1 MSTLN
6 PVSPASTALAPVSSH
21 RLPDT
26 DVPSDFDVMMRMA
39 EQLASADKFLPD
51 ELAGKPGNV
60 LALML
65 RARALNVPFAVAC
78 DELYIQRKGGK
89 ISQSARLVRA
99 LARRAGHRFY
109 TLESDSNHCVLLVQ
123 LAGEKSPR
131 RVEFTM
137 QDAHRMGLTNPEG
150 NNKGGQWDKQP
161 ANMLYARCTTRAV
174 TRYCPEVILGMG
186 SDFLNEEMPDDQ
198 DGSLREPDDVIAA
211 FREED
216 RKLVE
221 QVLLAAQDTDHL
233 DDGKEREEIL
243 LKLGMQYGQVLNYAA
258 GEDTDLTVRQVLLA
272 RLRSAKERGDKQA
285 KGEEVPPAKPFPV
298 PGDAPAKGAPAG
310 EKVPAQGDG
319 ATRARKAAGGRTG
332 ARARAA
338 EDKAA
343 RTTGEGV
350 VGAEVVQ
357 DKAPAVKGASRE
369 EVFARVLEGGGT
381 WDRRRFGGLYAE
393 MTDHSITGDRAAML
407 LKELH
412 QAHPDRVSHKPGTRY
427 TVTVNAPVK
436 AKKPAPS
443 GLRPKAT
450 TPPPTQE
457 PTPAKATEV
466 MADQARPVADDKI
479 LACGCPAEQVLFE
492 GVHVKGCTEA
502 GS

>member
-1 MSTLN
+1 MSITE
-6 PVSPASTALAPVSSH
+6 PAPPASTALAPVSSH

-26 DVPSDFDVMMRMA
+26 DVPTDFDVMMRMA

-99 LARRAGHRFY
+99 LARRAGHRFF
-109 TLESDSNHCVLLVQ
+109 TLESDNNHCVLLIQ

-186 SDFLNEEMPDDQ
+186 SDFLNEEMPEDQ
-198 DGSLREPDDVIAA
+198 DGTMREPDDVIAA
-211 FREED
+211 YREED

-221 QVLLAAQDTDHL
+221 QVLAAAMDTDYL

-243 LKLGMQYGQVLNYAA
+243 LKLGMDHGQVLNYQA
-258 GEDTDLTVRQVLLA
+258 GEDSDVTVRQVLLA
-272 RLRSAKERGDKQA
+272 RLRTAKERKEKQER
-285 KGEEVPPAKPFPV
+285 GEEVPPPKPFPN
-298 PGDAPAKGAPAG
+298 GGSDAPSDAPTGRKAAAKGDGPA
-310 EKVPAQGDG
+310 
-319 ATRARKAAGGRTG
+319 RARKAAGGATG
-332 ARARAA
+332 ARARAK
-338 EDKAA
+338 EERAA
-343 RTTGEGV
+343 RADDGGV
-350 VGAEVVQ
+350 VDAEVVEDSPRQ
-357 DKAPAVKGASRE
+357 KVY
-369 EVFARVLEGGGT
+369 ARVLAEGGT
-381 WDRRRFGGLYAE
+381 WDRKRMASLYQE
-393 MTDHSITGDRAAML
+393 MTGQAITGDRAAL
-407 LKELH
+407 YLKEIH
-412 QAHPDRVSHKPGTRY
+412 QANGERVSHKAGTRY
-427 TVTVNAPVK
+427 TILVAEEGKAARATAVPKVR
-436 AKKPAPS
+436 AKKPA
-443 GLRPKAT
+443 
-450 TPPPTQE
+450 TQE
-457 PTPAKATEV
+457 PTQVGGAVAAVAAKAL
-466 MADQARPVADDKI
+466 PDDRV
-479 LACGCPAEQVLFE
+479 LACGCPAEQVLFD
-492 GVHVKGCTEA
+492 GVHLKTCKEA
-502 GS
+502 QG

>member
-1 MSTLN
+1 MSVTE
-6 PVSPASTALAPVSSH
+6 PAPPASTALAPVSSH

-26 DVPSDFDVMMRMA
+26 DVPTDFDVMMRMA

-109 TLESDSNHCVLLVQ
+109 TLESDNQHCVLLIQ

-131 RVEFTM
+131 RVEFSM

-186 SDFLNEEMPDDQ
+186 SDFLNEEMPEDQ
-198 DGSLREPDDVIAA
+198 DGTMREPDDVIAA

-221 QVLLAAQDTDHL
+221 QVLAAAMDTDHL

-243 LKLGMQYGQVLNYAA
+243 LKLGMDHGQVLNYQA
-258 GEDTDLTVRQVLLA
+258 GEDSDVTVRQVLLA
-272 RLRSAKERGDKQA
+272 RLRTAKERKEKQA
-285 KGEEVPPAKPFPV
+285 RGEEVPPPKPFPN
-298 PGDAPAKGAPAG
+298 GGSDAPSDAPTGRKGAAKGDGPA
-310 EKVPAQGDG
+310 
-319 ATRARKAAGGRTG
+319 RARKAAGGATG
-332 ARARAA
+332 ARARAK
-338 EDKAA
+338 EERAA
-343 RTTGEGV
+343 RTADESV
-350 VGAEVVQ
+350 VDAEVVEDTSPRQ
-357 DKAPAVKGASRE
+357 KA
-369 EVFARVLEGGGT
+369 FARVLAEGGT
-381 WDRRRFGGLYAE
+381 WDRRRFVGLYAE
-393 MTDHSITGDRAAML
+393 LADTTITGDRAAML

-412 QAHPDRVSHKPGTRY
+412 TAHPQQVAHVKGTRY
-427 TVTVNAPVK
+427 TVTVNAEQAAPARATAVPK
-436 AKKPAPS
+436 VRAKQQA
-443 GLRPKAT
+443 
-450 TPPPTQE
+450 TQE
-457 PTPAKATEV
+457 PTQVGGKATEAV
-466 MADQARPVADDKI
+466 AAQARAASADDKV
-479 LACGCPAEQVLFE
+479 LACGCPAEVVLFE
-492 GVHVKGCTEA
+492 GHHLKGCKEA
-502 GS
+502 QG

>member
-1 MSTLN
+1 MSSVMSA
-6 PVSPASTALAPVSSH
+6 PPASMAVAPVSSH

-99 LARRAGHRFY
+99 LARRAGHRFF
-109 TLESDSNHCVLLVQ
+109 TLESDNTHCVLLVQ
-123 LAGEKSPR
+123 LAGEKTPR
-131 RVEFTM
+131 RVEFSM

-186 SDFLNEEMPDDQ
+186 SDFLNEEMPEDQ
-198 DGSLREPDDVIAA
+198 DGSMREPDDVIAA

-216 RKLVE
+216 QRLVE
-221 QVLLAAQDTDHL
+221 QVLLAAEDTDHL

-258 GEDTDLTVRQVLLA
+258 GDSDLTVRQVLLA
-272 RLRSAKERGDKQA
+272 RLRAAKERGEKQA
-285 KGEEVPPAKPFPV
+285 RGEEVPPAKPFPT
-298 PGDAPAKGAPAG
+298 PDQAPPTNAPAAG
-310 EKVPAQGDG
+310 KAAAKGDG
-319 ATRARKAAGGRTG
+319 AARARQAAGGRTG

-338 EDKAA
+338 ADKAA
-343 RTTGEGV
+343 RTQGETV
-350 VGAEVVQ
+350 VDAEVVENGKPGRDQ
-357 DKAPAVKGASRE
+357 
-369 EVFARVLEGGGT
+369 VFARVLEDGGT
-381 WDRRRFGGLYAE
+381 WDRRRYAALHAE
-393 MTDHSITGDRAAML
+393 LTDQHISGDRAAML
-407 LKELH
+407 LKEIH
-412 QAHPDRVSHKPGTRY
+412 QAHPGRVSHTAGTRY
-427 TVTVNAPVK
+427 TITVGQPQAPAPKK
-436 AKKPAPS
+436 AAPS

-450 TPPPTQE
+450 QPPAQPPAQE
-457 PTPAKATEV
+457 PTPAPT
-466 MADQARPVADDKI
+466 PVADDKI

-492 GVHVKGCTEA
+492 GIHLKGCKET